1 MKYVIIGNSGGAIGA
16 VIGIREYDEDG
27 EILLISDEDYHTYS
41 RPLISYWL
49 EGKITE
55 EKMHYRDPNFYER
68 MNVDTILGR
77 RVSSIDKD
85 VKAITLDDG
94 STYSYDKLLVAT
106 GSSPFIPPIKG
117 IDNVDRR
124 FTFTKFDDAKA
135 ISANVKS
142 GERILILGA
151 GLIGLKAAEALYP
164 RDVDLTVVDLSNKI
178 LSSILDE
185 NASKI
190 VGNHIKKK
198 DLSLVLD
205 TSVDEFD
212 GNKAI
217 LSNGEIIEFDVLIVS
232 VGVRPNISLV
242 QDIDGECRRG
252 IITNIRQQTSIPDI
266 YAAGDCTESHDIS
279 SGTDKIIAL
288 LPNAFIQGEVAGKN
302 MAGGDAKY
310 ENAIPMN
317 AIGFFG
323 LFTITAGI
331 YDGDG
336 CISQINGEGNQ
347 YERLCFKDGRLKG
360 FILVGNVANATSYTA
375 IIKAGIKIADD
386 EIELLRTNPNSLLKK
401 QIR

>member
-16 VIGIREYDEDG
+16 IVGIRAYDESG
-27 EILLISDEDYHTYS
+27 EILLISDENYHTYS

-49 EGKITE
+49 EGKVTE
-55 EKMHYRDPNFYER
+55 EKMHYRDLTFYDR
-68 MNVDTILGR
+68 MNVDTILGK
-77 RVSSIDKD
+77 RVSAIDRNAKT
-85 VKAITLDDG
+85 VTLNDG
-94 STYSYDKLLVAT
+94 SIHSFDKLLVAT

-117 IDNVDRR
+117 IENVERR

-135 ISANVKS
+135 ISADVKS

-164 RDVDLTVVDLSNKI
+164 RGVDLTIVDLSSKI

-190 VGNHIKKK
+190 VGDHVKKK
-198 DLSLVLD
+198 DLNLILN

-217 LSNGEIIEFDVLIVS
+217 LSNGDIVEFDVLIVS
-232 VGVRPNISLV
+232 VGVRPNISLIE
-242 QDIDGECRRG
+242 DIDGECRRG
-252 IITNIRQQTSIPDI
+252 IITNIRQETSISDI

-336 CISQINGEGNQ
+336 CFSKISGEGNS

-360 FILVGNVANATSYTA
+360 FILVGNVANATAYTA
-375 IIKAGIKIADD
+375 IIKAGIEIADG
-386 EIELLRTNPNSLLKK
+386 ELELLRTNPNSLLKK
-401 QIR
+401 

>member
-16 VIGIREYDEDG
+16 IVGIRAYDESG
-27 EILLISDEDYHTYS
+27 EILLISDEEYHTYS

-49 EGKITE
+49 EGKVTE
-55 EKMHYRDPNFYER
+55 EKMHYRDLTFYDR
-68 MNVDTILGR
+68 MNVDTLLGKK
-77 RVSSIDKD
+77 VNSIDKNA
-85 VKAITLDDG
+85 KAVTLSDG
-94 STYSYDKLLVAT
+94 SIHSYDKLLVAT

-117 IDNVDRR
+117 IESVKRR

-135 ISANVKS
+135 ISADVKS

-164 RDVDLTVVDLSNKI
+164 REVDLTIVDLSNKI

-198 DLSLVLD
+198 DLNLILN

-212 GNKAI
+212 GNKAV
-217 LSNGEIIEFDVLIVS
+217 LSNGDIVEFDVLIVS
-232 VGVRPNISLV
+232 VGVRPNISLIE
-242 QDIDGECRRG
+242 DIDGECRRG
-252 IITNIRQQTSIPDI
+252 IITNIKQETSITDI

-302 MAGGDAKY
+302 MAGGNAKY

-336 CISQINGEGNQ
+336 CISKISGDGNS
-347 YERLCFKDGRLKG
+347 YERLCFKEGKLKG
-360 FILVGNVANATSYTA
+360 FILVGNVSNATAYTA

-401 QIR
+401 

>member
-16 VIGIREYDEDG
+16 IVGIRAYDESG
-27 EILLISDEDYHTYS
+27 EILLISDENYHTYS

-49 EGKITE
+49 EGKVTE
-55 EKMHYRDPNFYER
+55 EKMHYRDLTFYDR
-68 MNVDTILGR
+68 MNVDTILGK
-77 RVSSIDKD
+77 RVSAIDRNAKT
-85 VKAITLDDG
+85 VTLNDG
-94 STYSYDKLLVAT
+94 SIHSFDKLLVAT

-117 IDNVDRR
+117 IENVERR

-135 ISANVKS
+135 ISADVKS

-164 RDVDLTVVDLSNKI
+164 RGVDLTIVDLSSKI

-190 VGNHIKKK
+190 VGDHVKKK
-198 DLSLVLD
+198 DLNLILN

-217 LSNGEIIEFDVLIVS
+217 LSNGDIVEFDVLIVS
-232 VGVRPNISLV
+232 VGVRPNISLIE
-242 QDIDGECRRG
+242 DIDGECRRG
-252 IITNIRQQTSIPDI
+252 IITNIRQETSISDI

-336 CISQINGEGNQ
+336 CFSKISGEGNS

-360 FILVGNVANATSYTA
+360 FILVGNVANATAYTA
-375 IIKAGIKIADD
+375 IIKAGIKIADG
-386 EIELLRTNPNSLLKK
+386 ELELLRTNPNSLLKK
-401 QIR
+401 